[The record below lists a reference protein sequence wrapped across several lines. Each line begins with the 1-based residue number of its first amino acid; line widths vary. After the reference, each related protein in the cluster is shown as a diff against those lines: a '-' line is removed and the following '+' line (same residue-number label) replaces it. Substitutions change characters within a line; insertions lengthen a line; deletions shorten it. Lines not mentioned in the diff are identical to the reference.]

1 MILVEKHIIRDD
13 RFEDICLKSG
23 LLYNYVLYN
32 IRQGIFSGNYLKEYD
47 FSTKLGRDNQFDFR
61 NLPSTVSQQV
71 IRQVFSNINSW
82 IKLKKD
88 FEKNPGKYNN
98 HRPRLPKY
106 KNGKKQNMVVF
117 TRSACRLKRDGYIHF
132 AKNIIKPV
140 RTNIKD
146 NKLCQV
152 MVIPQ
157 ATCYVVEVVYEKKE
171 QDLNLEKDNVLSIDL
186 GLNNSCSCINNVDE
200 KPFIING
207 RIMKSFNQWYNKKK
221 AKLMSFVGDKGTS
234 NKLKRLNNKRNFWIE
249 DKIHKVSRYIINF
262 CKDNNIGSIVIGL
275 NKGWKQNADLGKKT
289 NQKFVE
295 IPFSKLIDKITYKG
309 KLVGIDIITT
319 EESYTSKVDHL
330 AFEPLK
336 KQDTYLGKRKKRGL
350 FQSSIGKLLNADING
365 AIGIGRKVFGDSY
378 VSEIISSGLAFNPIK
393 VNIL

>member
-1 MILVEKHIIRDD
+1 MRLVERHIVKDN

-32 IRQGIFSGNYLKEYD
+32 VRQGIFSGNYLKEYD
-47 FSTKLGRDNQFDFR
+47 FSTKLGRENQFDFR
-61 NLPSTVSQQV
+61 NLPCAVSQQV
-71 IRQVFSNINSW
+71 IHQVFSNIKLW
-82 IKLKKD
+82 IKLKND

-117 TRSACRLKRDGYIHF
+117 TTSACRIKKDGYIHF
-132 AKNIIKPV
+132 IKSIVKPIK
-140 RTNIKD
+140 TNIEE

-152 MVIPQ
+152 RIIPQ
-157 ATCYVVEVVYEKKE
+157 ATCYVVEVIYEKKE

-186 GLNNSCSCINNVDE
+186 GLNNLCSCISNVGI
-200 KPFIING
+200 KPFIVNG
-207 RIMKSFNQWYNKKK
+207 KVIKSFNQWYSKKK
-221 AKLMSFVGDKGTS
+221 AKLMSFIGDKGTS
-234 NKLKRLNNKRNFWIE
+234 NRLINLNNKRNFWID
-249 DKIHKVSRYIINF
+249 DKIHKVSRYIIDL
-262 CKDNNIGSIVIGL
+262 CRSSNIGTIVIGL
-275 NKGWKQNADLGKKT
+275 NKGWKQNINLGKKT

-295 IPFSKLIDKITYKG
+295 ILFSKLIDKIAYKG
-309 KLVGIDIITT
+309 KLIGINVITT
-319 EESYTSKVDHL
+319 EESYTSKIDHL

-336 KQDTYLGKRKKRGL
+336 NQDIYLGKRKKRGL

-378 VSEIISSGLAFNPIK
+378 VNRIISSGFAFNPVK